1 MIGFFREV
9 KRGYWRIALLALV
22 LCGGG
27 SGGSAYAQQTD
38 KDFNPYYTVF
48 LDKPVPNGQEV
59 AFNAPVLRWPV
70 QKRKSVKYDVRVS
83 DNISFSS
90 GTNLGEEGIA
100 WAMYNPH
107 RSLKPGKW
115 YWQYRVSGGK
125 WSDTFSFTVTPS
137 SLPMVSPAARQ
148 LLEAIPAAH
157 PRVLSGSLGRTALQ
171 ELAGDPDAR
180 VVIAE
185 ADRILKD
192 PVPDQ
197 KDVVIVTGG
206 KDPARDKKKNQD
218 AVSGLG
224 HAVKNMVT
232 PLCQAY
238 LLTGDRKYAIKG
250 KEVIMKV
257 SGWDPKGIS
266 MLNDFAD
273 ARWML
278 SMALGY
284 DTFYELLSQEEKDV
298 LVKAIKARA
307 SNFYHSWVNSIE
319 AKVLSGHVWQHI
331 LHYFF
336 QSMLAVYDGQDAET
350 AQWLTYAYE
359 LFLARAPVLGGLD
372 GGWAEGVSYFRMNIE
387 TMMDIPMTI
396 RMYTGFDFV
405 KAHPWYANQSGWL
418 IYNMP
423 PSSFSDGYG
432 DNNETL
438 NMQLFY
444 HYAARK
450 SADGDEEGEETGEKP
465 NAPYVAFANELAKWL
480 QDPKAR
486 WYMEKCI
493 ASDTIDL
500 VREPTLRW
508 FRLTRTRNWKQPDA
522 PEGQLK
528 LPMARLFQGTGV
540 VAMHTSPAHTPD
552 DLALFL
558 RASPF
563 GAYGHMLAD
572 QNTFNILYGGDRLFY
587 RTGFKVSMS
596 DPHRT
601 GWYQQT
607 KSANGVLING
617 NGEPIS
623 IEAGGKIVRFLQG
636 DHLAYAKGDASDA
649 YKSRQTKEDF
659 GVKKFYRHVLLLKPD
674 IIVIYDELE
683 ADEAA
688 SWSWLIHSMDN
699 MHLDRKRNYFSTSQ
713 DKIKGVGKL
722 WAPVPVKWALT
733 DTFSVPVINWR
744 HPGNAEV
751 DETYSRPQWHASAT
765 NAVKTKQIRFLTVIR
780 AGEKV
785 SPRQFK
791 ESVSPA
797 GNVRVAVGNWIIEA
811 TLSTGSAPA
820 LSVRNNAAG
829 TAFTAYEDDLKLN
842 GSTFTGK
849 SPKSSRLAET
859 INGQVQLTEAV
870 DLSLDGIPAS
880 VQQRNVFD
888 PEYIKLAMMKV
899 ADWQFTHSNG
909 KPENTWTN
917 AAFYAGLMEAYRA
930 TGSNRLLDS
939 MLAMGRRNN
948 WQPAK
953 RYDHADDIAI
963 SQTYIDLYRFKK
975 DRSMIQPTV
984 DTVAKLETVPGPEAA
999 RHGITWWWCDAL
1011 FMAPPTLV
1019 KLAKVLNDPSYLR
1032 LCDKLYQESYGLLFN
1047 RKEHLFAR
1055 DATYLPDAQGNV
1067 KKEANGKR
1075 IFWGRGNGWVMAGLA
1090 RVLEDMP
1097 ADYASRI
1104 YYVDLFTEMAERLKD
1119 LQQPDGLWRTSL
1131 LDPASYPGG
1140 ETSGTGFICYAL
1152 AWGINNNLLD
1162 KETFLPAVQSAW
1174 RGLNELLSDE
1184 GRLGWVQP
1192 IGKDPKKNFDENTF
1206 EAYGSG
1212 AYLLAASEVIKCR

>member
-1 MIGFFREV
+1 MIKLRRET
-9 KRGYWRIALLALV
+9 KRGYWRLALLAIALY
-22 LCGGG
+22 GGDV
-27 SGGSAYAQQTD
+27 AAQLKHT
-38 KDFNPYYTVF
+38 DFNPYYTVF
-48 LDKPVPNGQEV
+48 LDKPVPNGLEV
-59 AFNAPVLRWPV
+59 SFNAPVLRWPV
-70 QKRKSVKYDVRVS
+70 QKGKSVKYDVRVS
-83 DNISFSS
+83 DNISFTTGASF
-90 GTNLGEEGIA
+90 GEEGIP

-115 YWQYRVSGGK
+115 YWQYRVSGEK
-125 WSDTFSFTVTPS
+125 WSDIFSFTVTSS
-137 SLPMVSPAARQ
+137 SLPMVSLPAGK

-157 PRVLSGSLGRTALQ
+157 PRVLSGALSKAALR
-171 ELAGDPDAR
+171 ELADDRDAR
-180 VVIAE
+180 VILAE
-185 ADRILKD
+185 ADRVLKD

-197 KDVVIVTGG
+197 KDVVLVRGG
-206 KDPARDKKKNQD
+206 KDPAHDKKKNQD

-238 LLTGDRKYAIKG
+238 LLTGDPKYAAKG

-257 SGWDPKGIS
+257 SGWDSRGIS

-273 ARWML
+273 ARWMQ

-284 DTFYELLSQEEKDV
+284 DTFYELLSQEEKDA
-298 LVKAIKARA
+298 LVKAVKARA

-336 QSMLAVYDGQDAET
+336 QSMLAIYDGNDAET

-387 TMMDIPMTI
+387 TLMDIPMTI
-396 RMYTGFDFV
+396 RMYTGFDFI
-405 KAHPWYANQSGWL
+405 KAHSWYAGQSDWL

-423 PSSFSDGYG
+423 PSSFSNGYG

-438 NMQLFY
+438 NMRLFY

-450 SADGDEEGEETGEKP
+450 SADSEEDGEETGEKP

-486 WYMEKCI
+486 WYMEKCM
-493 ASDTIDL
+493 SLDTIDL
-500 VREPTLRW
+500 VKEPTLRW
-508 FRLTRTRNWKQPDA
+508 FRLTRTRNWRLPDA
-522 PEGQLK
+522 PGGELN
-528 LPMARLFQGTGV
+528 LPMARLSQGTGV
-540 VAMHTSPAHTPD
+540 VAMHTHPTHTPD

-572 QNTFNILYGGDRLFY
+572 QNTFNILYGGERLFY

-607 KSANGVLING
+607 KSANGMLING

-623 IEAGGKIVRFLQG
+623 IEAGGKILRFLQG
-636 DHLAYAKGDASDA
+636 SHLAYAKGDASDA

-683 ADEAA
+683 AAEPA

-699 MHLDRKRNYFSTSQ
+699 MKLDRKRNFFTTSQ
-713 DKIKGVGKL
+713 GRIKGAGKL
-722 WAPVPVKWALT
+722 WAPVPVKWTLT

-744 HPGNAEV
+744 HPGNKEV
-751 DETYSRPQWHASAT
+751 DESYNRPQWHATAT
-765 NAVKTKQIRFLTVIR
+765 NRVKAGQIRFLTVIR

-785 SPRQFK
+785 SARQFK
-791 ESVSPA
+791 ESRTSA
-797 GNVRVAVGNWIIEA
+797 GNVRVTVGEWTIEA
-811 TLSTGSAPA
+811 ALSTGSEPA
-820 LSVRNNAAG
+820 LAVRNDAVA
-829 TAFTAYEDDLKLN
+829 TAFAAYGNDLKLN
-842 GSTFTGK
+842 GTSFTGK
-849 SPKSSRLAET
+849 SPNSSGLAEM
-859 INGQVQLTEAV
+859 IDGQVRFTEAA
-870 DLSLDGIPAS
+870 DLSLDEIPAS
-880 VQQRNVFD
+880 VQQQNVFD
-888 PEYIKLAMMKV
+888 PDYIKAAMIKV
-899 ADWQFTHSNG
+899 ADWQFNHPNG
-909 KPENTWTN
+909 KLENTWTN
-917 AAFYAGLMEAYRA
+917 AAFYAGLMKAYRV
-930 TGSNRLLDS
+930 TGSDRLLDS
-939 MLAMGRRNN
+939 MMAMGRRNS

-963 SQTYIDLYRFKK
+963 SQTYIDLYGLKK
-975 DRSMIQPTV
+975 DRSMIQPTI
-984 DTVAKLETVPGPEAA
+984 DTIAKLKAVPGAEIA
-999 RHGITWWWCDAL
+999 RHGINWWWCDAL

-1032 LCDKLYQESYGLLFN
+1032 LCDKLYQESYGLLYN
-1047 RKEHLFAR
+1047 RKERLFAR

-1067 KKEANGKR
+1067 KKEANGER

-1090 RVLEDMP
+1090 RMLEDMP
-1097 ADYASRI
+1097 ASYASRI
-1104 YYVDLFTEMAERLKD
+1104 YYVDLFTEMAGRLKD

-1152 AWGINNNLLD
+1152 AWGINNGLLD
-1162 KETFLPAVQSAW
+1162 KDTFLPVVQSAW
-1174 RGLNELLSDE
+1174 RGLNQLISEE

-1192 IGKDPKKNFDENTF
+1192 IGKDPKKNFDANTS